1 MADQQSVRPL
11 EEAPRP
17 PVPGTVPVGYP
28 ITPAIGFDAA
38 NTLANPHVATEASVA
53 KGQQLYET
61 FCVVCLGP
69 LGHGDGPVVAK
80 FIKPP
85 DLHGASRGYTD
96 GYIFA
101 LITNGRGN
109 MPSYNRIQADER
121 WDLINYLRALQSRP

>member
-1 MADQQSVRPL
+1 
-11 EEAPRP
+11 
-17 PVPGTVPVGYP
+17 
-28 ITPAIGFDAA
+28 
-38 NTLANPHVATEASVA
+38 
-53 KGQQLYET
+53 
-61 FCVVCLGP
+61 
-69 LGHGDGPVVAK
+69 VVAK